1 MVSWGAGN
9 QLPTSGTHLYSFASV
24 ENPIHALVWMF
35 EGKAIPVSLK
45 DPGDS
50 CQIFSG
56 LGILVLT
63 EQFECLFY

>member
-1 MVSWGAGN
+1 MASWGAGN
-9 QLPTSGTHLYSFASV
+9 QLTTSGTHLYSFASV
-24 ENPIHALVWMF
+24 ENLVLGLVWMF
-35 EGKAIPVSLK
+35 EGKAIPLSPK

-63 EQFECLFY
+63 EQC